1 MPPPPYQ
8 VTPYVGFRSLIKGKR
23 ASGQTF
29 EAQPF
34 MPSSDAD
41 PKATPDRKMYMGY
54 NDMEVEESDPTTGTP
69 ARPKVPTAR
78 SGPPDVG
85 PTRLRSPPAAH
96 PLARG
101 GPLARKEGL
110 WAWMPSSG

>member
-1 MPPPPYQ
+1 M
-8 VTPYVGFRSLIKGKR
+8 TPYVGFRSLIKGKR

-69 ARPKVPTAR
+69 ARPKVPTTR

-85 PTRLRSPPAAH
+85 PTRLRSPSAAH